1 MCAFSENNGK
11 TILFSQKCCIF
22 ADIIIKH
29 NPALILIVM
38 TEKDKFYRTISK
50 LLYFLIGFFVI
61 ILILSFVIWLYI
73 MDS

>member
-1 MCAFSENNGK
+1 
-11 TILFSQKCCIF
+11 
-22 ADIIIKH
+22 
-29 NPALILIVM
+29 M